1 MLLHYL
7 REQVQ
12 LHQLSPKI
20 VGITLNISVPCP
32 VSACT
37 KLSKEECDTVIVRKT
52 IATETVI
59 FGMVTIL
66 GFNLEYSSG

>member
-1 MLLHYL
+1 MS
-7 REQVQ
+7 
-12 LHQLSPKI
+12 SPF
-20 VGITLNISVPCP
+20 P
-32 VSACT
+32 VSACA
-37 KLSKEECDTVIVRKT
+37 KLSKEVCDTVIVRKT